1 MSDGQSIKVS
11 IAGRNYPLTVAPSE
25 EEFVRKAASK
35 INDLLLSFQDSFSVK
50 DKQDLLAMTALQ
62 ITTQS
67 LLKEKEMSRNASDS
81 ALQLIEDRLTLILQE
96 HTK

>member
-11 IAGRNYPLTVAPSE
+11 IAGRNYPLTVAPNE

-35 INDLLLSFQDSFSVK
+35 INDLLLSFQDNFSVK
-50 DKQDLLAMTALQ
+50 DKQDLLAMAALQ